1 MSYTLTV
8 ESLDGV
14 TSSWNELR
22 HCLKWGSI
30 FVLPAW
36 LKVWWEAF
44 GSGAE
49 LYLRTL
55 RQREKIIGLAPLLV
69 NKETASFIGSA
80 DVCDY
85 LDFVIIPGREQDF
98 FKVMLD
104 DLREKGINQLDLRP
118 LRPDSTVLSHLV
130 SIAQNRGY
138 EVLCHPEDVSLVLD
152 LPSTWDEY
160 LAILN
165 KKQRHEVRRKLRRL
179 WEAGNV
185 EHRCVEVGREVED
198 YLDIFLKLFSLSRD
212 EKASFMNPK
221 MESFFR
227 SLAKAMAEIG
237 LLRLGIIQLDKVPVA
252 MTMGFDY
259 NDSHYLYNSAYDP
272 QFNYLSVG
280 LLCKVLCLKE
290 SIEKGR
296 KKWDFLKGGE
306 PYKYQLGGREI
317 PLYSCQII
325 IKREKEL

>member
-1 MSYTLTV
+1 MNYTLTV

-36 LKVWWEAF
+36 LKVWWEVF

-138 EVLCHPEDVSLVLD
+138 EVLCYPEDVSLVLD

-259 NDSHYLYNSAYDP
+259 NDSRANS
-272 QFNYLSVG
+272 G
-280 LLCKVLCLKE
+280 L
-290 SIEKGR
+290 
-296 KKWDFLKGGE
+296 
-306 PYKYQLGGREI
+306 
-317 PLYSCQII
+317 
-325 IKREKEL
+325 

>member
-1 MSYTLTV
+1 MSYVLTA
-8 ESLDGV
+8 ESFDSLA
-14 TSSWNELR
+14 SYQANLSHSLRWN
-22 HCLKWGSI
+22 SP
-30 FVLPAW
+30 FVLPLW
-36 LKVWWEAF
+36 LKVWWQEFGTEA
-44 GSGAE
+44 E
-49 LYLRTL
+49 WYLNSV
-55 RQREKIIGLAPLLV
+55 RQGEKVIGVAPLLV
-69 NKETASFIGSA
+69 REGKASFIGSA

-85 LDFVIIPGREQDF
+85 LDFVVAPEKEQDF
-98 FKVMLD
+98 FDVLLD
-104 DLREKGINQLDLRP
+104 DLKGKGINLLDLRP
-118 LRPDSTVLSHLV
+118 LRPDSTVLTHLV

-138 EVLCHPEDVSLVLD
+138 EVLCQSEDVSVELD
-152 LPSTWDEY
+152 LPATWEEY
-160 LAILN
+160 LAALTT
-165 KKQRHEVRRKLRRL
+165 KQRHEVRRKLRRL

-237 LLRLGIIQLDKVPVA
+237 LLRLGVIQLDKVPVA

-280 LLCKVLCLKE
+280 LLCKILCLKE

-306 PYKYQLGGREI
+306 PYKYQLGGQEI

-325 IKREKEL
+325 IK

>member
-1 MSYTLTV
+1 MSYIITQ
-8 ESLDGV
+8 ESF
-14 TSSWNELR
+14 SSLSSYWTDLR
-22 HCLKWGSI
+22 YNLNWGSI

-36 LKVWWEAF
+36 LNVWWQEF
-44 GSGAE
+44 GTGAE
-49 LYLRTL
+49 LYLSAV
-55 RQREKIIGLAPLLV
+55 RQDNEVIGIAPLLV
-69 NKETASFIGSA
+69 REGKASIIGSA
-80 DVCDY
+80 DICDY
-85 LDFVIIPGREQDF
+85 LDFVVAPGRERDF
-98 FKVMLD
+98 FSVLLD
-104 DLREKGINQLDLRP
+104 DLRQKGINQLDLRP
-118 LRPDSTVLSHLV
+118 LQPDSTVLTHLV

-138 EVLCHPEDVSLVLD
+138 EVLCHPEDVSLELD
-152 LPSTWDEY
+152 LPATWEEY
-160 LAILN
+160 LATLD

-179 WEAGNV
+179 WEAGSV

-290 SIEKGR
+290 SIKKGR

-306 PYKYQLGGREI
+306 PYKYQLGGQEI
-317 PLYSCQII
+317 PLYNCQIT
-325 IKREKEL
+325 IK